1 MAYFDSGHGHALDS
15 APQDDYLSDNQNKLD
30 EMQVTCLLLVFRVG
44 FSFPAPP
51 TFESKWS
58 VLLSSLCLQ
67 KVHKCPLSGGSKAL
81 IFRLPLDSVHPMP
94 LRFQP
99 HNSKSPWPHLGV
111 YSKSHLHTWF
121 PIVTSWTETYHH
133 KNDSP
138 SIHVS
143 KPWCGHALMVSINL
157 SQH

>member
-15 APQDDYLSDNQNKLD
+15 APHDDYLSDNQNKLD
-30 EMQVTCLLLVFRVG
+30 EMQVTRLLLAFCDG

-58 VLLSSLCLQ
+58 ILLSSPCLR
-67 KVHKCPLSGGSKAL
+67 KVHKCPPSGGSKAL
-81 IFRLPLDSVHPMP
+81 IFWLPLDSVLLMP

-99 HNSKSPWPHLGV
+99 HSSKSPWPHLGAC
-111 YSKSHLHTWF
+111 SKNHLHTWF
-121 PIVTSWTETYHH
+121 PIVASWTETYHH

-138 SIHVS
+138 ASMYRNHGV
-143 KPWCGHALMVSINL
+143 GMH
-157 SQH
+157 